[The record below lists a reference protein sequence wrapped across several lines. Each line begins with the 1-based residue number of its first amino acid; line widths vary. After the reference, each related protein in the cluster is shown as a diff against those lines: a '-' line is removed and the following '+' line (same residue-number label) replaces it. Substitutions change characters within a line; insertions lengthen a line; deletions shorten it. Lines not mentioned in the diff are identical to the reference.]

1 MLSKLKLWYMERADG
16 VNLVGRYEVENRQI
30 TATTGKSGSSAD
42 AEMNS
47 LISEGGG
54 GEKTGALTPSSYRW
68 SGSAEGWLMIH
79 KQCTS

>member
-1 MLSKLKLWYMERADG
+1 MLSKLKLWYMERA
-16 VNLVGRYEVENRQI
+16 VGRYEVENRQI

>member
-1 MLSKLKLWYMERADG
+1 MVLTL
-16 VNLVGRYEVENRQI
+16 LVDMRWRVDRVQRPQ
-30 TATTGKSGSSAD
+30 ASAGSSAD

-68 SGSAEGWLMIH
+68 SGSSEGWLVIH
-79 KQCTS
+79 KQC

>member
-1 MLSKLKLWYMERADG
+1 MVLTL
-16 VNLVGRYEVENRQI
+16 LVDMRWRVDRVQRPQ
-30 TATTGKSGSSAD
+30 ASAGSSAD

>member
-1 MLSKLKLWYMERADG
+1 MVLTLS
-16 VNLVGRYEVENRQI
+16 VEMRWRIDRVQRPQ
-30 TATTGKSGSSAD
+30 ASAGSSAD

-68 SGSAEGWLMIH
+68 SGSAEGWLVIH

>member
-1 MLSKLKLWYMERADG
+1 MVLTL
-16 VNLVGRYEVENRQI
+16 LVDMRWRVDRVQRPQ
-30 TATTGKSGSSAD
+30 ASAGSSAD

-68 SGSAEGWLMIH
+68 SGSAVQRDG
-79 KQCTS
+79 S